1 MRLAREIE
9 HHSIT
14 TFGEGSSCSS
24 FEEERGESEDES
36 AEWSFR
42 ETSPTNSSDEVDI
55 GEETQ

>member
-1 MRLAREIE
+1 MLLESLSNCSTLGR
-9 HHSIT
+9 SCN
-14 TFGEGSSCSS
+14 SS
-24 FEEERGESEDES
+24 EEERGESEDES